1 MIKLIATDMDGTWLK
16 ADKTYDHELFEKDFK
31 LMQDNNVKFVIA
43 SGNQYENIFARF
55 PEKASEQMYFIAEN
69 GALVA
74 HGRKI
79 LKIVSLTKELYDLI
93 IKITQEYPYP
103 IIVSGVHSSY
113 ILKSSGKAF
122 YDSMSRFYRKITMV
136 NSLNEIDDQ
145 IFKVS
150 LIIPEKEM
158 PAVLRELEQKYPQVG
173 FVAGGYDSI
182 DLSAPDVTKALGLE
196 FLSRKLNIAP
206 SEMVAFGDS
215 GNDVTML
222 KYVGDS
228 FVTSTALQSAK
239 DAADHVIG
247 SSQDSSVQKEI
258 IKLLEK

>member
-43 SGNQYENIFARF
+43 SGNQYENILARF
-55 PEKASEQMYFIAEN
+55 PEEASEQMYFVAEN

-74 HGRKI
+74 HGHEI
-79 LKIVSLTKELYDLI
+79 LKIVSLTKKLYDLI

-196 FLSRKLNIAP
+196 FLSKKLNIAP

-215 GNDVTML
+215 GNDVAML